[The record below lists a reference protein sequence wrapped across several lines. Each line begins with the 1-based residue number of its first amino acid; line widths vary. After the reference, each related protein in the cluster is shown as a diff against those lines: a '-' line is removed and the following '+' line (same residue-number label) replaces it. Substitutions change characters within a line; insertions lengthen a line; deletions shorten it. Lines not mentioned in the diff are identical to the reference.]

1 MPRGP
6 AQDDEHLFADEL
18 VPRLRVAVWELSWLL
33 ERGYAEDSSLK
44 LVGDRH
50 ELLARQRTAVLRC
63 AATRGAID
71 RRRRHR
77 LPAAALR
84 GQTLAIDGFNQL
96 IAVEAALG
104 GGVVLIG
111 RDAVVRDMASIHGSY
126 RRSEQTLAAATALG
140 EQLEQ
145 LALARVQWWLDQPV
159 SNSGR
164 LRAMLLELAA
174 ARGWPWTVE
183 LDPDPDRA
191 LMRLDAVV
199 ASGDAWVLDEV
210 ERAFDLARAV
220 IEPLREQVWWVDLEV
235 LDDPRY
241 TK

>member
-6 AQDDEHLFADEL
+6 AQADEQLFADEL
-18 VPRLRVAVWELSWLL
+18 VPRLRLAVWELSWLL

-63 AATRGAID
+63 ACTRAAIE
-71 RRRRHR
+71 RRRTHR

-84 GQTLAIDGFNQL
+84 GHTLAIDGFNQL
-96 IAVEAALG
+96 IAVEVALG

-111 RDAVVRDMASIHGSY
+111 RDGVVRDMASIHGSY
-126 RRSEQTLAAATALG
+126 RRSEQTLAAATAIG

-145 LALARVQWWLDQPV
+145 LGLARVQWWLDQPV

-164 LRAMLLELAA
+164 LRAMLLELAQ

-191 LMRLDAVV
+191 LMQLDAVV

-210 ERAFDLARAV
+210 ERAFDLARSV
-220 IEPLREQVWWVDLEV
+220 IEPLRERVWWVDLEA
-235 LDDPRY
+235 LDDPR
-241 TK
+241 